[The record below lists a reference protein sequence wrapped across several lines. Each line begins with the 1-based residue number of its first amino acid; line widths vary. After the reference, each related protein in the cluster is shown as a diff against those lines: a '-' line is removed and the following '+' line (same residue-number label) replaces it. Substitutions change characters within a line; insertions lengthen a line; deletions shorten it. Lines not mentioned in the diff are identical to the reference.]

1 MKFPTVTPILDKSIS
16 VLRVVSQSF
25 GYTVPIIAQS
35 AHRVEEASIQRRLN
49 DIELTVLRLSVSAV
63 SSLKYFIFGTTVI
76 SSHM

>member
-1 MKFPTVTPILDKSIS
+1 MGFCPSGL
-16 VLRVVSQSF
+16 LSQWAFVRSP
-25 GYTVPIIAQS
+25 PIIAQS
-35 AHRVEEASIQRRLN
+35 ARRVEEASIQRRLN